1 MKNRI
6 IVISVVILSM
16 LLSSC
21 NVVSTG
27 GVRVIT
33 PSDVIISQNRDV
45 SGFNAIE
52 FATFGKVNIMQGD
65 TESLNISGPD
75 NLVPEISTTVS
86 NGTLIIKTIQ
96 NITIPATTNQNVVTF
111 TIVVKNLNSLDNSGV
126 GSIQIEALNTPSMKI
141 DMSGAGS
148 ISQNL
153 LTTDNLNLDLSGLGG
168 IDITGQAT
176 QATIEISGAG
186 SVNATDL
193 QIQTAS
199 VTISGLGSATLWVTG
214 QLTGNISG
222 AGSVSYYG
230 SPQTN
235 INSSGLG
242 KFNSLGSK

>member
-6 IVISVVILSM
+6 IFISIVILSM

-21 NVVSTG
+21 SVLYTAG
-27 GVRVIT
+27 IRVIT

-45 SGFNAIE
+45 SGFTAID
-52 FATFGKVNIMQGD
+52 FSTFGKVNIIQGD

-75 NLVPEISTTVS
+75 NLVSEIITTVA
-86 NGTLIIKTIQ
+86 NGTLTIKTSE

-111 TIVVKNLNSLDNSGV
+111 TIVVKNLTSLDNSGV
-126 GSIQIEALNTPSMKI
+126 GNIQIEALNTPSIKI
-141 DMSGAGS
+141 VLSGAGS
-148 ISQNL
+148 ISQNQ

-168 IDITGQAT
+168 VDITGQAT
-176 QATIEISGAG
+176 QATIDLSGAG
-186 SVNATDL
+186 SVNGTDL

-199 VTISGLGSATLWVTG
+199 VTISGLGSATVWVTDS
-214 QLTGNISG
+214 LTGDISG

-230 SPQTN
+230 NPQTSV
-235 INSSGLG
+235 NSSGLG